1 MSDNRQQA
9 GSPAAVRGVGA
20 TSAAWLP
27 ALRWYLGVIALGSL
41 AWEFAHLP
49 LYTIWKTGRGG
60 EITFAAVHCTG
71 GDILIGT
78 ASLVLALVLGGGGWP
93 NAPPAYLRVAA
104 LTVGFGLAYTIF
116 SEWLNIVVRKSWAYS
131 ELMPV
136 VPGTTVGLSPLLQW
150 VLLPAAAFWLARRRL
165 HVGRRQAGFGP

>member
-1 MSDNRQQA
+1 MSDSRQQ
-9 GSPAAVRGVGA
+9 GVSPVGERGVGA
-20 TSAAWLP
+20 TSAAWLTVLRCYLV
-27 ALRWYLGVIALGSL
+27 ALALGNL

-49 LYTIWKTGRGG
+49 LYTIWKTGRSG

-78 ASLVLALVLGGGGWP
+78 ASLVLALALGGGGWP
-93 NAPPAYLRVAA
+93 SASAAYLRVAV
-104 LTVGFGLAYTIF
+104 LTGGFGLAYTVF
-116 SEWLNIVVRKSWAYS
+116 SEWLNVAVRKSWGYS

-150 VLLPAAAFWLARRRL
+150 VVLPVVAFWLARRRL
-165 HVGRRQAGFGP
+165 CVDRRQAASGP